1 VLSILVGLRHWL
13 LHINQTVASLGMRR
27 EAEFCK
33 AEPTHATDA
42 YSLAPVFPSPL
53 AVQAADH
60 LAATDLNDPQ
70 TQKALA
76 AMSAAMLALF
86 IFAARQ
92 RSLAGSR
99 RRAFD
104 STSFD
109 SGAIVSADTDT
120 DTDADREESSRSPGG
135 SSSSGGGAALAM
147 AGASTARWAD
157 MSLEERQVEAARRIT
172 SAKRRIMQVKAGQDE
187 RAASDAESEA
197 EEEKEAEAAVP
208 ASAAPA
214 APATAAPAAPSFPP
228 AVGAVGA
235 AAATDRVAQRQMQQ
249 AAEKAEKAAAAAD
262 REAQR
267 QAAADLEAQ
276 RQAAAACE
284 AQRQRQEAEAAV
296 LVDSQVIAE
305 GGSVGKLTTDAAAAQ
320 AVAAEA
326 AAAQEKERLARLAGQ
341 LESRDKGAEQAL
353 TAAAAPAVE
362 KSRLQKLAGLLWR
375 RDKAATAAVAE
386 DLAATRE
393 KERLAQLAGVL
404 EGREETATQGMAEE
418 AAAAAARAEEAAAA
432 AEQERLGQLAG
443 VLQARAETAAQG
455 MADYSTLAAEKA
467 RLGQLAGVL
476 EARDEAAESAL
487 VRVAGRPR
495 GDTGEGYLETS
506 KDPAAPSLVLFGFLA
521 AAADALGPLLGRRS
535 STASP
540 ASTAGA
546 IAPTDSLVPAA
557 ATARQQQQQR
567 ASQWDA
573 LSIFLAP
580 AAPLLASIVGSKR
593 EVSKRNKYDMLL
605 DVLAAAAAA
614 PEVQVCCVI
623 SACLP
628 AGLPAGCCLHLC
640 PLPPLVLCSCFEGWL
655 RWPLPAQPEA
665 ERCAEMW
672 HCIRPS
678 SPPPRASSFASLPP
692 PPPSS
697 PVQGNSRYDPVR
709 SLLALAP
716 PSGIPRYDFARSLL
730 RGMAAADTAGGSTF
744 DMAAGLLQVGCQH
757 SGLPSTLQ
765 EAVSLFGCLVFCR
778 PRTCSCLHRTLLL
791 LRAGSSLKTGPAWAA
806 AYQLLSAAAAAP
818 HIACCAFT
826 PGPGASCSSPLSCR
840 ACMTAAWCPQ
850 APASTTLCG
859 RCSRKQPCCR

>member
-1 VLSILVGLRHWL
+1 
-13 LHINQTVASLGMRR
+13 MRR
-27 EAEFCK
+27 EAEFCT
-33 AEPTHATDA
+33 AEPAHAIDA
-42 YSLAPVFPSPL
+42 YSLAPVFPLPVPV

-120 DTDADREESSRSPGG
+120 DADSEDSSRSPGG
-135 SSSSGGGAALAM
+135 SSSSSGGGAALAM

-197 EEEKEAEAAVP
+197 EQEKEAEAAVP
-208 ASAAPA
+208 ATVVPA
-214 APATAAPAAPSFPP
+214 APAFPP
-228 AVGAVGA
+228 AVGA
-235 AAATDRVAQRQMQQ
+235 AAATDLVAQRQMQQ

-326 AAAQEKERLARLAGQ
+326 AATQEKERLARLAGQ

-404 EGREETATQGMAEE
+404 EAREETATQGMAEE
-418 AAAAAARAEEAAAA
+418 AAAAAARAEEAAVA

-455 MADYSTLAAEKA
+455 MPDDSTLAAEKA

-476 EARDEAAESAL
+476 EARDEAAESAV

-506 KDPAAPSLVLFGFLA
+506 RDPAAPSLVLFGFLA

-623 SACLP
+623 PACLLADWP
-628 AGLPAGCCLHLC
+628 ACLQDVVCICVLVRPLCSVSVSVWRGGCDGLCLPNQKSGAQTRSTASVHHHHLHVPPPLLHSLPLFPLHLC
-640 PLPPLVLCSCFEGWL
+640 RTTAGTIPYAPCWPWLPP
-655 RWPLPAQPEA
+655 A
-665 ERCAEMW
+665 
-672 HCIRPS
+672 
-678 SPPPRASSFASLPP
+678 ASLATTSLAACCAAWLQQTPQAAAH
-692 PPPSS
+692 STWQR
-697 PVQGNSRYDPVR
+697 VCSRWAAGIVGWHQPCR
-709 SLLALAP
+709 RPCPCLAAWCFAALAAP
-716 PSGIPRYDFARSLL
+716 ALAFIARCCCCML
-730 RGMAAADTAGGSTF
+730 AH
-744 DMAAGLLQVGCQH
+744 H
-757 SGLPSTLQ
+757 SRQDLPGQ
-765 EAVSLFGCLVFCR
+765 
-778 PRTCSCLHRTLLL
+778 PRTNRFLQQLLL
-791 LRAGSSLKTGPAWAA
+791 LTLVAVPSPL
-806 AYQLLSAAAAAP
+806 
-818 HIACCAFT
+818 T
-826 PGPGASCSSPLSCR
+826 PVPPVPPLSCR

-850 APASTTLCG
+850 APASTTPCG
-859 RCSRKQPCCR
+859 RCSRRQPCCR

>member
-1 VLSILVGLRHWL
+1 
-13 LHINQTVASLGMRR
+13 
-27 EAEFCK
+27 
-33 AEPTHATDA
+33 
-42 YSLAPVFPSPL
+42 
-53 AVQAADH
+53 
-60 LAATDLNDPQ
+60 
-70 TQKALA
+70 
-76 AMSAAMLALF
+76 MLALF

-104 STSFD
+104 SGSFH
-109 SGAIVSADTDT
+109 SGAIISADTDT
-120 DTDADREESSRSPGG
+120 DTDADNEDSSRSPGG

-197 EEEKEAEAAVP
+197 EEEKEAEVAAP

-214 APATAAPAAPSFPP
+214 APAFPP
-228 AVGAVGA
+228 AVGA
-235 AAATDRVAQRQMQQ
+235 AAATDLVAQRQMQQ

-404 EGREETATQGMAEE
+404 EAREETATQGMAEE
-418 AAAAAARAEEAAAA
+418 AAAAAARAEEAAVA

-455 MADYSTLAAEKA
+455 MADDSTLAAEKA

-476 EARDEAAESAL
+476 EARDEAAESAV

-540 ASTAGA
+540 APTAGA

-614 PEVQVCCVI
+614 PEVQ
-623 SACLP
+623 
-628 AGLPAGCCLHLC
+628 
-640 PLPPLVLCSCFEGWL
+640 
-655 RWPLPAQPEA
+655 
-665 ERCAEMW
+665 
-672 HCIRPS
+672 
-678 SPPPRASSFASLPP
+678 
-692 PPPSS
+692 
-697 PVQGNSRYDPVR
+697 GNSRYDPVR

-716 PSGIPRYDFARSLL
+716 PSGVPRYDFARSLL

-744 DMAAGLLQVGCQH
+744 DMAAGLLQSVHDG
-757 SGLPSTLQ
+757 SVVPTGSSKYDPVWPLLKEATMLQ
-765 EAVSLFGCLVFCR
+765 EWGVSKFDPMHGLSDWVAVPSGDTAFAGLRHDPWTDLV
-778 PRTCSCLHRTLLL
+778 
-791 LRAGSSLKTGPAWAA
+791 AA
-806 AYQLLSAAAAAP
+806 ARSGKAAGHSKYDPLPALLSALSGAADAPAGASRYDPAAGLLALAGSPTWQGPTGGARYCMVAAALDAAAGWQAP
-818 HIACCAFT
+818 QGSSKYDPAAAVLSAEAPSKST
-826 PGPGASCSSPLSCR
+826 AGGASRRWDPVAWLLEGWAANSSDWEPALDGGSKFD
-840 ACMTAAWCPQ
+840 P
-850 APASTTLCG
+850 APAALGAAPPRHGSKFDPVEDLTAGKWEEPG
-859 RCSRKQPCCR
+859 RSVPANSAGATPYGGGMTQQQQQPPREPAPLGAQTGGWM